1 MKPEDNKKSFPI
13 EKPNFNSKDS
23 IDNFTKIMIEENPKK
38 LSDKEKQ
45 DIHKIGQDMKKDAL
59 DYNVR
64 EVKTY
69 RNDDPSTYLTDP
81 KQRGRIL
88 EIGKLEKD
96 LVPKIADQEIFKN
109 NINRP
114 VKRRNYFDDTVKLNV
129 GNKGPLKLPELTPEE
144 IERAKQPSDWDV
156 IYGSMTPFEK
166 GQWNNEQRR
175 EKLRRQKEFKKEPLS
190 TPEKPREHF
199 VLPSQ
204 RVTHVSPEETP
215 SLDQRLRDTKVT
227 PGLSVE
233 LVKLRKDI
241 NRNVDYVLGA
251 DQKDSEERREIN
263 DNNKGDNHDR

>member
-204 RVTHVSPEETP
+204 RVRPVAPKVTQ
-215 SLDQRLRDTKVT
+215 SLDQRLSNTKMS
-227 PGLSVE
+227 PGISIE
-233 LVKLRKDI
+233 LVKLQKEI
-241 NRNVDYVLGA
+241 NKNVDYVLGT
-251 DQKDSEERREIN
+251 DQKDSLESRAEEETKKETTY
-263 DNNKGDNHDR
+263 D